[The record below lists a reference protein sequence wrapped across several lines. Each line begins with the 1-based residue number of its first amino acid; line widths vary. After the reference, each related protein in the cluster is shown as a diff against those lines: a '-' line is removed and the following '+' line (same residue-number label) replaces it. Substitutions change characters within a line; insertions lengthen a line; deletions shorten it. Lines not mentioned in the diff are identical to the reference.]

1 MHLLFEHYKNI
12 DNYFKQRIMLL
23 GVKGDWVHC
32 EIIFD
37 ELDNLRASSW
47 GSKGTDFEKWENIK
61 KPNLFEIYMLP
72 SENWRE
78 VYQFMKNHE
87 GTPYDKLGVIGMVYG
102 IAVQHKNSKF
112 CSEICY
118 EAIKNHVSLPIPSVR
133 PSSVSPLQLRRWIIN
148 SGVKRVP
155 SLALNK

>member
-1 MHLLFEHYKNI
+1 MHILFEHYKNI
-12 DNYFKQRIMLL
+12 DNYFKQRMMLL
-23 GVKGDWVHC
+23 GVKGEWVHC
-32 EIIFD
+32 EIVFD

-47 GSKGTDFEKWENIK
+47 GSIGTDFQPWQNIK

-72 SENWRE
+72 SDNWRE

-87 GTPYDKLGVIGMVYG
+87 GSPYDKLGVIGMVYG
-102 IAVQHKNSKF
+102 IALQHKNSKF

-118 EAIKNHVSLPIPSVR
+118 EAIKNHVSISIPLVR
-133 PSSVSPLQLRRWIIN
+133 PSSVSPMQLRRCIIN